1 MSQLN
6 VDKVVSLSGGGG
18 TAEFQLVSNGNFN
31 FDSGTFYIDS
41 ANNRVGIGTTS
52 PRVSLDIANTDGM
65 IVPVGTTVQRPGSAV
80 EGMFRYNSTD
90 RTFEGYAHNSTTN
103 VTEWGHISGA
113 GGIPVQSSSR
123 YSDDYSVNASLKSD
137 GTNAFWSLD
146 GTDTDWSMA
155 RIWTHGYVGGGYR
168 SGSPWSNVN
177 RTVHATD
184 TSTNLGDTLDR
195 SGAYMSG
202 SWNDR
207 RYFYHSMENTYR
219 GSSTYTSGFSMTN

>member
-41 ANNRVGIGTTS
+41 GNNRVGIGTTS

-65 IVPVGTTVQRPGSAV
+65 IVPVGTTVQKPGTAV

-103 VTEWGHISGA
+103 V
-113 GGIPVQSSSR
+113 
-123 YSDDYSVNASLKSD
+123 
-137 GTNAFWSLD
+137 
-146 GTDTDWSMA
+146 
-155 RIWTHGYVGGGYR
+155 
-168 SGSPWSNVN
+168 
-177 RTVHATD
+177 
-184 TSTNLGDTLDR
+184 
-195 SGAYMSG
+195 
-202 SWNDR
+202 
-207 RYFYHSMENTYR
+207 
-219 GSSTYTSGFSMTN
+219 